1 MSSAATTDI
10 EDHPAH
16 KAADEKIREAPQHHR
31 PRLVTSHQVRGKI
44 HGTSM
49 MGRFNARLAVTITR
63 AVGTMWCAYLFTL
76 LAILGFPGLTFD
88 NGPQLVAATP
98 HDYVQWI
105 STTFLQLVL
114 LAVIMVGQRVISAS
128 QDARA
133 ESDHDTLLALH
144 EMGKTQIKILEGQNK
159 ILDLIENK
167 VVKA

>member
-1 MSSAATTDI
+1 MSATVSPEHT
-10 EDHPAH
+10 AR
-16 KAADEKIREAPQHHR
+16 DEEIRQAPQDHH
-31 PRLVTSHQVRGKI
+31 PKLVTSKDVHAQM
-44 HGTSM
+44 HGSGPV
-49 MGRFNARLAVTITR
+49 GRFNAWLALTITR
-63 AVGTMWCAYLFTL
+63 GVGTMWCAYLFAL

-88 NGPQLVAATP
+88 NGIQLVAATP

-114 LAVIMVGQRVISAS
+114 LAVIMVGQNVISAA

-133 ESDHDTLLALH
+133 ESDHDTLIALH
-144 EMGKTQIKILEGQNK
+144 EMAKQQIQILEGQNK